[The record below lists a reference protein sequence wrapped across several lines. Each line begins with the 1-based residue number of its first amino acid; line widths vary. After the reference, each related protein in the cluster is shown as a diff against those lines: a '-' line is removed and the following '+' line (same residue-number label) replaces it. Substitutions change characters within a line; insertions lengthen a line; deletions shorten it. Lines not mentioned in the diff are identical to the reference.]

1 MRPER
6 GSTRIGALAAASVV
20 AALVVPASAGAQATF
35 SASCTPTTIAYPGST
50 TITCALAVTTAAQEE
65 RFTVSTRVPQFGGEG
80 QDAEFATLA
89 TNGQLTLNGPGALGL
104 GAFSI
109 PSIASCGGTG
119 PGWHGSVNGGGVRDV
134 TIPAGSQSSLVATFV
149 ANEPP
154 WPGDS
159 IAPFFEIGTQMVSG
173 DESTLPLPL
182 TVRTAEPART
192 GMSGLRILF
201 KTRPESE
208 RAPARVTEAKLGKAI
223 VVTGRTEPVLRRKI
237 LKLRIVGPITS
248 NTKVRPVKQKVRTGR
263 RGFFETRFTPESVG
277 AYEIAM
283 SFNSKSSSLADGYT
297 CSRFFDV
304 TK

>member
-1 MRPER
+1 MV
-6 GSTRIGALAAASVV
+6 GV
-20 AALVVPASAGAQATF
+20 AALAVVAFPADAHGQASF
-35 SASCTPTTIAYPGST
+35 SASCTPTAISYPGTT
-50 TITCALAVTTAAQEE
+50 TISCALAVTTAAQEE
-65 RFTVSTRVPQFGGEG
+65 RFTVSTRAPQFGGEG

-119 PGWHGSVNGGGVRDV
+119 PGWHGSVNGSGVRDV

-159 IAPFFEIGTQMVSG
+159 AAPFFEIGTQMVSG

-182 TVRTAEPART
+182 TVRTAEPTRT

-208 RAPARVTEAKLGKAI
+208 RAPARLTEAKLGKAI
-223 VVTGRTEPVLRRKI
+223 VVTGRTEPVLRRKV
-237 LKLRIVGPITS
+237 LKLRVVGPTTS

-277 AYEIAM
+277 AYDIAM
-283 SFNSKSSSLADGYT
+283 SFNSKSPNLADGYT

-304 TK
+304 IK